1 MANIVLIGFMGS
13 GKSTIGAALAQRMG
27 RFVIDTDLLI
37 ESSTGQ
43 SVAEIFAHRGEQGF
57 RALESK
63 AIAWLSANV
72 CNAIIATGGGM
83 PIFNDIRPVGE
94 IYYLQSDFETITA
107 RLDSAQ
113 RAKRPLF
120 SNETRARELYE
131 ARAKVYAKVA
141 QHTIDANAQIPQ
153 ILTAILAHFDAKH
166 PA

>member
-63 AIAWLSANV
+63 AIA
-72 CNAIIATGGGM
+72 
-83 PIFNDIRPVGE
+83 
-94 IYYLQSDFETITA
+94 
-107 RLDSAQ
+107 
-113 RAKRPLF
+113 
-120 SNETRARELYE
+120 
-131 ARAKVYAKVA
+131 
-141 QHTIDANAQIPQ
+141 
-153 ILTAILAHFDAKH
+153 
-166 PA
+166 